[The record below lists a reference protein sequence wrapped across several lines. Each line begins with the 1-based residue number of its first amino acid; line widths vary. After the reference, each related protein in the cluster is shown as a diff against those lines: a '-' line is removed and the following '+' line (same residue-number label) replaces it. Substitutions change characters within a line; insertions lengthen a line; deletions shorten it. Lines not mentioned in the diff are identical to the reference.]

1 MHTRFKCR
9 STAKR
14 TKGKSSKTRRA
25 RIKGKTRGKSKIGG
39 TQTES
44 QRNYAEMDG
53 ILGDIMFEEEK
64 YFVIDLLAENNW
76 DNYTYRKNR
85 IIDIINSKLPL
96 YKKQRYIRTTA
107 MASDDDLTETEE
119 M

>member
-1 MHTRFKCR
+1 MH

-14 TKGKSSKTRRA
+14 TKGKSSKTYRA
-25 RIKGKTRGKSKIGG
+25 RIKRKTRGG

-44 QRNYAEMDG
+44 QRNYAEMDV
-53 ILGDIMFEEEK
+53 ILGNIMFEVEK

-107 MASDDDLTETEE
+107 MATDDDLTETEE